1 MNILEA
7 HNLCK
12 SYKTFNL
19 NSLNFSIPEGKIVGF
34 VGENGSGK
42 STTMKIIA
50 GLVKANSGEVKFY
63 NKDIDKLNEI
73 EKSEIA
79 FILDELCFPENYK
92 IKELVKILCD
102 IFDNLDKEKLLKQ
115 INDFKLPLDK
125 KIKEL
130 SKGMKAKLNIS
141 VMLAKKSKFLVL
153 DEPTNGL
160 DPFTRDEFL
169 DILLNENLNNGTT
182 ILISSHII
190 SDLERICNEFIFIH
204 NGSIILNDSKENIY
218 NNYKVIKIKNFD
230 SNNKIKGIYRYKKIS
245 SDEYELLVDKD
256 CELIN
261 EENIVNSNIEKI
273 LVLFVRGNKLCY

>member
-1 MNILEA
+1 MNILEVY
-7 HNLCK
+7 NLCK

-19 NSLNFSIPEGKIVGF
+19 NSLNFSISEGKIVGF